1 MTNNA
6 HHHNHHQ
13 GSPSPTIT
21 PTVAEAAANG
31 SDDAHTT
38 HGQAMPQADA
48 HSALAETHPTGDANH
63 NGQSGHA
70 GHAGHSGHS
79 GGAVDED
86 HQVHAHG
93 EHAGHSTAMFKNK
106 FWLSLILTIP
116 VVAFSP
122 MFTMLFGYMPPEFP
136 GSRWI
141 APILGTVIFVYGGA
155 PFLKGGVTELK
166 SRQPGMMLLIA
177 MAISVAF
184 IASWVTTLRIGE
196 FDLDFWWELAL
207 LVVIML
213 LGHWMEMRALG
224 SAAGAL
230 DALAALL
237 PDEADR
243 ITGTGTEARTE
254 TVPVSSLVIGD
265 VVLVRSGARV
275 PADGQIVDG
284 VAEFDEA
291 MITGESRTVSRTIGE
306 TVVAGTVATDNAV
319 RVQVTAV
326 GSDTTLAGIQRLV
339 AEAQASSSRAQA
351 LADRAAALLFYFA
364 LGAGILTFIAWMLL
378 GSPDDAVIRT
388 VTVLVIAC
396 PHALGLA
403 IPLVI
408 AISTERAA
416 KAGVLIKNRIALER
430 MRTIDVVLFDKTGT
444 LTEGRHAVTATTT
457 VTGVAEAELLALAG
471 AAEADSEH
479 PVARAIVTAARSN
492 PAAAH
497 LGYTGTGFSSMTG
510 RGVRA
515 TVNGHEVAVGGPNM
529 LTELGLVTPAD
540 IVGTVQEWVGR
551 GASVLHVIRD
561 GAVIGAVRLE
571 DKVREESRAAVKALQ
586 DRGVKVAMIT
596 GDARQVADVVGKE
609 LGIDEVFAD
618 VLPQD
623 KDSKVT
629 ELQSRGLRVAMVGD
643 GVNDAP
649 ALARAEVGIA
659 IGAGTDV
666 AMESAGVVLAGND
679 PRAVLAMID
688 LSRASYRKMIQ
699 NLIWATGYN
708 VLAVPL
714 AAGVLAFAGILLS
727 PAAGAVLMSVSTIVV
742 ALNAQLLRRID
753 LDPERISTT
762 A

>member
-1 MTNNA
+1 
-6 HHHNHHQ
+6 
-13 GSPSPTIT
+13 
-21 PTVAEAAANG
+21 
-31 SDDAHTT
+31 
-38 HGQAMPQADA
+38 
-48 HSALAETHPTGDANH
+48 
-63 NGQSGHA
+63 
-70 GHAGHSGHS
+70 
-79 GGAVDED
+79 
-86 HQVHAHG
+86 
-93 EHAGHSTAMFKNK
+93 MFKNK
-106 FWLSLILTIP
+106 FWLSLILAVP
-116 VVAFSP
+116 VVLFSH
-122 MFTMLFGYMPPEFP
+122 MFAMIVGYTPPDFP
-136 GSRWI
+136 GSMWI
-141 APILGTVIFVYGGA
+141 SPILGTIIFFYGGA
-155 PFLKGGVTELK
+155 PFLKGAVTELK

-184 IASWVTTLRIGE
+184 IASWVTTLGIGD
-196 FDLDFWWELAL
+196 FNLDFWWELAL

-237 PDEADR
+237 PDEADKVTDAG
-243 ITGTGTEARTE
+243 IE
-254 TVPVSSLVIGD
+254 TVPVSSLATGD

-275 PADGQIVDG
+275 PADGEIVDG

-291 MITGESRTVSRTIGE
+291 MITGESRTVQRTVGE

-319 RVQVTAV
+319 RVKVTAV
-326 GSDTTLAGIQRLV
+326 GADTTLAGIQRLV
-339 AEAQASSSRAQA
+339 AEAQASSSKAQA

-364 LGAGILTFIAWMLL
+364 LVAGILTFIAWILL

-416 KAGVLIKNRIALER
+416 KAGVLIKNRMALER
-430 MRTIDVVLFDKTGT
+430 MRTVDVVLFDKTGT
-444 LTEGRHAVTATTT
+444 LTEGRHAVTATVTT
-457 VTGVAEAELLALAG
+457 GAMSDAEMLALAA
-471 AAEADSEH
+471 AAESDSEH
-479 PVARAIVTAARSN
+479 PVARAIVKAADMPEAS
-492 PAAAH
+492 AF
-497 LGYTGTGFSSMTG
+497 GYRGSDFSSMTG

-515 TVNGHEVAVGGPNM
+515 TVNGTEITVGGPNM
-529 LTELGLVTPAD
+529 LKELQLETPSDMRDA
-540 IVGTVQEWVGR
+540 VQEWVSR
-551 GASVLHVIRD
+551 GASVLHVVRE
-561 GAVIGAVRLE
+561 GVVIGAVRLE
-571 DKVREESRAAVKALQ
+571 DRVRDESLAAVKVLQ
-586 DRGVKVAMIT
+586 ARGVKVAMIT
-596 GDARQVADVVGKE
+596 GDARQVADAVGAE

-623 KDSKVT
+623 KDSKVA
-629 ELQSRGLRVAMVGD
+629 ELQSRGLKVAMVGD

-679 PRAVLAMID
+679 PRSVLAMID

-699 NLIWATGYN
+699 NLVWATGYN
-708 VLAVPL
+708 LIAVPL
-714 AAGVLAFAGILLS
+714 AAGVLAFAGFVLS

-753 LDPERISTT
+753 LSPERFTT
-762 A
+762 T

>member
-1 MTNNA
+1 
-6 HHHNHHQ
+6 
-13 GSPSPTIT
+13 
-21 PTVAEAAANG
+21 
-31 SDDAHTT
+31 
-38 HGQAMPQADA
+38 
-48 HSALAETHPTGDANH
+48 
-63 NGQSGHA
+63 
-70 GHAGHSGHS
+70 
-79 GGAVDED
+79 
-86 HQVHAHG
+86 
-93 EHAGHSTAMFKNK
+93 MFKNK
-106 FWLSLILTIP
+106 FWLSLILAVP
-116 VVAFSP
+116 VVLFSH
-122 MFTMLFGYMPPEFP
+122 MFAMIVGYTPPDFP
-136 GSRWI
+136 GSMWI
-141 APILGTVIFVYGGA
+141 SPILGTIIFFYGGA

-166 SRQPGMMLLIA
+166 TRQPGMMLLIA

-184 IASWVTTLRIGE
+184 IASWVTTLGIGD
-196 FDLDFWWELAL
+196 FNLDFWWELAL

-237 PDEADR
+237 PDEADKVTDAG
-243 ITGTGTEARTE
+243 IE
-254 TVPVSSLVIGD
+254 TVPVSSLVTGD

-275 PADGQIVDG
+275 PADGEIVDG
-284 VAEFDEA
+284 IAEFDEA
-291 MITGESRTVSRTIGE
+291 MITGESRTVQRTIGE
-306 TVVAGTVATDNAV
+306 VVVAGTVATDNAV
-319 RVQVTAV
+319 RVRVTAV

-339 AEAQASSSRAQA
+339 AEAQASSSKAQA

-364 LGAGILTFIAWMLL
+364 LIAGIFTFIAWILL

-416 KAGVLIKNRIALER
+416 KAGVLIKNRMALER
-430 MRTIDVVLFDKTGT
+430 MRTVDIVLFDKTGT
-444 LTEGRHAVTATTT
+444 LTEGRHAVTAT
-457 VTGVAEAELLALAG
+457 VTSGTMTDAEMLGLAA
-471 AAEADSEH
+471 AAESDSEH
-479 PVARAIVTAARSN
+479 PVARAIVKAAMDTPESTAF
-492 PAAAH
+492 
-497 LGYTGTGFSSMTG
+497 GYRGSDFSSMTG

-515 TVNGHEVAVGGPNM
+515 TVNGTAVIVGGPNM
-529 LTELGLVTPAD
+529 LKELQVETPSDMSA
-540 IVGTVQEWVGR
+540 TVQEWVGR
-551 GASVLHVIRD
+551 GASVLHVVRD

-571 DKVREESRAAVKALQ
+571 DRVRDESRAAVKALQ
-586 DRGVKVAMIT
+586 ARGVKVAMIT
-596 GDARQVADVVGKE
+596 GDARQVADAVGTE

-623 KDSKVT
+623 KDSKVA
-629 ELQSRGLRVAMVGD
+629 ELQSRGLKVAMVGD

-679 PRAVLAMID
+679 PRSVLAMID

-699 NLIWATGYN
+699 NLVWATGYN
-708 VLAVPL
+708 LIAVPL
-714 AAGVLAFAGILLS
+714 AAGVLAFAGFVLS

-753 LDPERISTT
+753 LSPERFTT
-762 A
+762 T

>member
-1 MTNNA
+1 MKHPSNDQPA
-6 HHHNHHQ
+6 SVEADHHVHGNTSTTSRTAPGADKQ
-13 GSPSPTIT
+13 G
-21 PTVAEAAANG
+21 G
-31 SDDAHTT
+31 HDAH
-38 HGQAMPQADA
+38 ADHEV
-48 HSALAETHPTGDANH
+48 HS
-63 NGQSGHA
+63 
-70 GHAGHSGHS
+70 
-79 GGAVDED
+79 
-86 HQVHAHG
+86 HG
-93 EHAGHSTAMFKNK
+93 EHAGHSTAMFRNK
-106 FWLSLILTIP
+106 FWISLILAIP
-116 VVAFSP
+116 VVLFSH
-122 MFTMLFGYMPPEFP
+122 MFAMIVGYTLPEFP
-136 GSRWI
+136 GSLWI
-141 APILGTVIFVYGGA
+141 SPILGTVIFIYGGA
-155 PFLKGGVTELK
+155 PFLKGGIAELK

-184 IASWVTTLRIGE
+184 IASWITTLGIGS
-196 FDLDFWWELAL
+196 FNLDFWWELAL

-237 PDEADR
+237 PDEAEKV
-243 ITGTGTEARTE
+243 TGDGTES
-254 TVPVSSLVIGD
+254 VPVSTLATGD
-265 VVLVRSGARV
+265 IVLIRSGARV
-275 PADGQIVDG
+275 PADGTIIDG
-284 VAEFDEA
+284 AAEFDES
-291 MITGESRTVSRTIGE
+291 MITGESRTVSRGTGE
-306 TVVAGTVATDNAV
+306 AVVAGTVATDNAV
-319 RVQVTAV
+319 RVKVTAV

-364 LGAGILTFIAWMLL
+364 LIAGILTFGAWLLL

-416 KAGVLIKNRIALER
+416 KAGVLIKNRMALER

-444 LTEGRHAVTATTT
+444 LTEGRPAVTA
-457 VTGVAEAELLALAG
+457 VTSAGGVSEAELLALAA

-479 PVARAIVTAARSN
+479 PVARAIVK
-492 PAAAH
+492 AAAENRDAGA
-497 LGYTGTGFSSMTG
+497 LGYRGSGFSSMTG
-510 RGVRA
+510 RGIQA
-515 TVNGHEVAVGGPNM
+515 IVNGSAVIVGGPNM
-529 LTELGLVTPAD
+529 LKHLDQQTPTEMSATVT
-540 IVGTVQEWVGR
+540 EWVGR
-551 GASVLHVIRD
+551 GASVLHVVRD
-561 GAVIGAVRLE
+561 GTVVGALRLE
-571 DKVREESRAAVKALQ
+571 DRVREESRAAVKALQ
-586 DRGVKVAMIT
+586 GRGVKVAMIT
-596 GDARQVADVVGKE
+596 GDARQVAEAVGAE

-623 KDSKVT
+623 KDSKVA
-629 ELQSRGLRVAMVGD
+629 ELQSRGLKVAMVGD

-649 ALARAEVGIA
+649 ALARSEVGIA

-679 PRAVLAMID
+679 PRSVLALID

-714 AAGVLAFAGILLS
+714 AAGVLAFAGIVLS

-742 ALNAQLLRRID
+742 ALNAQLLRRMN
-753 LDPERISTT
+753 LDPNRITTST
-762 A
+762 AQ

>member
-1 MTNNA
+1 MSKKQNINNQR
-6 HHHNHHQ
+6 HHHP
-13 GSPSPTIT
+13 GEPES
-21 PTVAEAAANG
+21 
-31 SDDAHTT
+31 T
-38 HGQAMPQADA
+38 HGQAMPDYHA
-48 HSALAETHPTGDANH
+48 HSAISTQEQLASGHQPGHPTGE
-63 NGQSGHA
+63 
-70 GHAGHSGHS
+70 HAGHSDHAGH
-79 GGAVDED
+79 GMDDD
-86 HQVHAHG
+86 HQVHSHG
-93 EHAGHSTAMFKNK
+93 EHAGHSTAMFKNR
-106 FWLSLILTIP
+106 FWINLVLAVP

-122 MFTMLFGYMPPEFP
+122 MFTMLFGAMPPEFP
-136 GSRWI
+136 GSALI

-155 PFLKGGVTELK
+155 PFLKGGLTELM

-184 IASWVTTLRIGE
+184 IASWITTLGIGG

-237 PDEADR
+237 PDEADKVTDSG
-243 ITGTGTEARTE
+243 IE
-254 TVPVSSLVIGD
+254 TVPVSSLVVGD

-275 PADGQIVDG
+275 PADGQIIDG
-284 VAEFDEA
+284 TAEFDES
-291 MITGESRTVSRTIGE
+291 MITGESRTVSRTVSE

-319 RVQVTAV
+319 RVQVSAV
-326 GSDTTLAGIQRLV
+326 GSETTLAGIQRLV

-364 LGAGILTFIAWMLL
+364 LGAGILTFISWILL

-430 MRTIDVVLFDKTGT
+430 MRTVDIVLFDKTGT

-457 VTGVAEAELLALAG
+457 ITGVSEAELLALAA

-479 PVARAIVTAARSN
+479 PVARAIVTAARTN
-492 PAAAH
+492 PAATS
-497 LGYTGTGFSSMTG
+497 LSYTGTEFSSMTG

-515 TVNGHEVAVGGPNM
+515 TVNGYQMAVGGPNM
-529 LTELGLVTPAD
+529 LAELGLTTPSGIA
-540 IVGTVQEWVGR
+540 GTVQEWVGR

-561 GAVIGAVRLE
+561 NSVIGAVRLE

-586 DRGVKVAMIT
+586 AHGVKVAMIT
-596 GDARQVADVVGKE
+596 GDARQVADVVGAE

-623 KDSKVT
+623 KDTKVT
-629 ELQSRGLRVAMVGD
+629 ELQARGLKVAMVGD

-679 PRAVLAMID
+679 PRSVLALID

-753 LDPERISTT
+753 LSPERINTD
-762 A
+762 

>member
-1 MTNNA
+1 MSKNQNVNNQ
-6 HHHNHHQ
+6 HHHPD
-13 GSPSPTIT
+13 GPES
-21 PTVAEAAANG
+21 
-31 SDDAHTT
+31 T
-38 HGQAMPQADA
+38 HGQAMPDGHA
-48 HSALAETHPTGDANH
+48 HSAISTQEHPEKGHGPGQHANH
-63 NGQSGHA
+63 MDHGTGHHA
-70 GHAGHSGHS
+70 GHGAGHGT
-79 GGAVDED
+79 DED
-86 HQVHAHG
+86 HQVHSHG

-106 FWLSLILTIP
+106 FWLSLVLAIP

-136 GSRWI
+136 GSQWI

-184 IASWVTTLRIGE
+184 IASWVTTLGIGG

-237 PDEADR
+237 PDEADK
-243 ITGTGTEARTE
+243 IIGTGPTARVE
-254 TVPVSSLVIGD
+254 TVPVSSLVTGD

-275 PADGQIVDG
+275 PADGQIIDG
-284 VAEFDEA
+284 AAEFDES
-291 MITGESRTVSRTIGE
+291 MITGESRTVSRTIRE

-326 GSDTTLAGIQRLV
+326 GADTTLAGIQRLV

-444 LTEGRHAVTATTT
+444 LTEGQHAVTATTT
-457 VTGVAEAELLALAG
+457 ITGVAEAELLALAG

-479 PVARAIVTAARSN
+479 PVARAIVTAARTN
-492 PAAAH
+492 PAATD

-515 TVNGHEVAVGGPNM
+515 AVNGHDVAVGGPNM
-529 LTELGLVTPAD
+529 LKELGLDTPAD
-540 IVGTVQEWVGR
+540 IAGTVQDWVGR

-571 DKVREESRAAVKALQ
+571 DKVREESRAAVRALQ
-586 DRGVKVAMIT
+586 ARGVKVAMIT
-596 GDARQVADVVGKE
+596 GDARQVADVVGAE

-623 KDSKVT
+623 KDTKVT
-629 ELQSRGLRVAMVGD
+629 ELQSRGLKVAMVGD

-753 LDPERISTT
+753 LSPERISTD
-762 A
+762 